1 LSDLHSMESG
11 SFRFSGILEA
21 RLQNKWRTIC
31 FRVIYRPCISMV
43 TRSSLAKAFIFAALF
58 SLLGCGKKA
67 VQTEAAPPPEVL
79 VTQVVKADVPV
90 VHEWVGTLN
99 GSVNADIRARV
110 NGYLQKMD
118 YEEGSFVKEGDLL
131 FEIDP
136 RPFEAALAGA
146 KSDLLQEQAV
156 QLATQ
161 ADFERSQ
168 ELFNKKVISV
178 QEFENKKQL
187 NQSHVA
193 KVAALEAGVQT
204 AQLNLGFTK
213 ITAPVDGIAGI
224 AKAQIGDL
232 VGPGST
238 ETLTT
243 VSKIDPIRLYFP
255 LSEKDYKQYAERLKE
270 AMQVPESE
278 RKESTELVFAD
289 GTVYPQK
296 GKFSFL
302 DRQVDPT
309 TGTILMA
316 VNIPNPEHTLRP
328 GQFAKARIVL
338 ENISGALLVPER
350 ALIELQ
356 GSYQIGVLGQD
367 NKAEIRPIK
376 IGPRYKGQVVVTE
389 GLKEGEKVIVEG
401 VQKVRPGMVVTAK
414 PYQEPQAGLEEQK
427 PAAG

>member
-1 LSDLHSMESG
+1 
-11 SFRFSGILEA
+11 
-21 RLQNKWRTIC
+21 
-31 FRVIYRPCISMV
+31 MV
-43 TRSSLAKAFIFAALF
+43 PRSSLAKAFIFAAVF
-58 SLLGCGKKA
+58 SLLGCAKKA
-67 VQTEAAPPPEVL
+67 VQTEAGPPPEVL

-90 VHEWVGTLN
+90 VREWVGTLN
-99 GSVNADIRARV
+99 GSENADIRARV
-110 NGYLQKMD
+110 NGYLQKRD
-118 YEEGSFVKEGDLL
+118 YQEGSYVKEGDLM

-168 ELFNKKVISV
+168 DLFNKKVISV
-178 QEFENKKQL
+178 QEFENKRQL

-193 KVAALEAGVQT
+193 KIAALEAGVQT

-213 ITAPVDGIAGI
+213 IAAPVDGIAGI

-243 VSKIDPIRLYFP
+243 VSKIDPMRLYFP
-255 LSEKDYKQYAERLKE
+255 LSEKDYRQYANRLQE
-270 AMQVPESE
+270 TMQIPESE
-278 RKESTELVFAD
+278 RKEATELVFAD
-289 GTVYPQK
+289 GTVYPKK
-296 GKFSFL
+296 GKFSFV

-309 TGTILMA
+309 TGTILVA
-316 VNIPNPEHTLRP
+316 VNFPNPDHTLRP
-328 GQFAKARIVL
+328 GQFAKARTVIDK
-338 ENISGALLVPER
+338 IDGAFLVPER
-350 ALIELQ
+350 ALVELQ
-356 GSYQIGVLGQD
+356 GSYQIGVLGND

-414 PYQEPQAGLEEQK
+414 PYQEPTAKTGNSHPAQEERK
-427 PAAG
+427 PAAS

>member
-1 LSDLHSMESG
+1 
-11 SFRFSGILEA
+11 
-21 RLQNKWRTIC
+21 
-31 FRVIYRPCISMV
+31 MV
-43 TRSSLAKAFIFAALF
+43 PRSSLAKAFFSAAVF
-58 SLLGCGKKA
+58 SLLGCEKKA

-90 VHEWVGTLN
+90 VHEWVGTLS

-110 NGYLQKMD
+110 NGYLQKKD
-118 YEEGSFVKEGDLL
+118 YDEGSFIKEGDLM

-146 KSDLLQEQAV
+146 KSQLLEEQAV

-168 ELFNKKVISV
+168 DLFNKKVISV
-178 QEFENKKQL
+178 QEFENKRQL
-187 NQSHVA
+187 NQANVA
-193 KVAALEAGVQT
+193 KVAALEAAVQT

-213 ITAPVDGIAGI
+213 IAAPVDGIAGI

-255 LSEKDYKQYAERLKE
+255 LSEKDYRQYANRIKE
-270 AMQVPESE
+270 VMQIPESE
-278 RKESTELVFAD
+278 RKEDTELVFAD

-309 TGTILMA
+309 TGTILVA
-316 VNIPNPEHTLRP
+316 GNFPNPEHTLRP
-328 GQFAKARIVL
+328 GQFAKARVVL

-350 ALIELQ
+350 ALVELQ
-356 GSYQIGVLGQD
+356 GSYQIGVLGED

-414 PYQEPQAGLEEQK
+414 PYREPQAGLEEQK

>member
-1 LSDLHSMESG
+1 
-11 SFRFSGILEA
+11 
-21 RLQNKWRTIC
+21 
-31 FRVIYRPCISMV
+31 MV
-43 TRSSLAKAFIFAALF
+43 PRSLLAKAFIFAAVF
-58 SLLGCGKKA
+58 SFFGCGKKA

-79 VTQVVKADVPV
+79 VSQVVKADVPV

-99 GSVNADIRARV
+99 GSENADIRARV
-110 NGYLQKMD
+110 NGYLQKRD
-118 YEEGSFVKEGDLL
+118 YDEGSYVKEGDLM

-136 RPFEAALAGA
+136 RPFEAALAQA
-146 KSDLLQEQAV
+146 KSELLQEQAV

-161 ADFERSQ
+161 ADFGRSQ
-168 ELFNKKVISV
+168 ELFDKKVISV
-178 QEFENKKQL
+178 QEFENKKQV

-193 KVAALEAGVQT
+193 KVAALEAAVQT

-270 AMQVPESE
+270 AMQMPESE

-296 GKFSFL
+296 GKFSFV

-309 TGTILMA
+309 TGTILIA
-316 VNIPNPEHTLRP
+316 ANFPNPEHTLRP
-328 GQFAKARIVL
+328 GQFAKARAVL

-350 ALIELQ
+350 ALVELQ
-356 GSYQIGVLGQD
+356 GSYQIGVLGED

-389 GLKEGEKVIVEG
+389 GLKEGEKVIAEG
-401 VQKVRPGMVVTAK
+401 VQKVRPGMVVNAK
-414 PYQEPQAGLEEQK
+414 PYQEPQADTAHLPKRLEEGK
-427 PAAG
+427 PAAS

>member
-1 LSDLHSMESG
+1 
-11 SFRFSGILEA
+11 
-21 RLQNKWRTIC
+21 
-31 FRVIYRPCISMV
+31 MV
-43 TRSSLAKAFIFAALF
+43 PRSLLAKAFIFAAVF
-58 SLLGCGKKA
+58 SFLSCGKKA
-67 VQTEAAPPPEVL
+67 VQTEAGPPPEVL
-79 VTQVVKADVPV
+79 VAQVVKADVPIV
-90 VHEWVGTLN
+90 REWVGTLN
-99 GSVNADIRARV
+99 GSENADIRARV
-110 NGYLQKMD
+110 NGYLQKKHYD
-118 YEEGSFVKEGDLL
+118 EGSYVKEGDLM

-136 RPFEAALAGA
+136 RPFEAALAEA
-146 KSDLLQEQAV
+146 KSQLLEAQAV

-168 ELFNKKVISV
+168 DLFNKKVISV

-193 KVAALEAGVQT
+193 KVAALEAAVQT

-213 ITAPVDGIAGI
+213 INAPVDGIAGI

-255 LSEKDYKQYAERLKE
+255 LSEKDYKHYANRLKE
-270 AMQVPESE
+270 AMQTPESE

-316 VNIPNPEHTLRP
+316 VNFPNPEHTLRP
-328 GQFAKARIVL
+328 GQFAKARVVI
-338 ENISGALLVPER
+338 ENISDALLVPER
-350 ALIELQ
+350 ALVELQ
-356 GSYQIGVLGQD
+356 GSYQIGVIGED
-367 NKAEIRPIK
+367 SKAEIRPIK
-376 IGPRYKGQVVVTE
+376 IGPRFKGQVVVTE

-401 VQKVRPGMVVTAK
+401 TQKVRPGMVVTAK
-414 PYQEPQAGLEEQK
+414 PYQEPQADTS
-427 PAAG
+427 

>member
-1 LSDLHSMESG
+1 MPR
-11 SFRFSGILEA
+11 RF
-21 RLQNKWRTIC
+21 
-31 FRVIYRPCISMV
+31 F
-43 TRSSLAKAFIFAALF
+43 LAKAFIFAAVF

-99 GSVNADIRARV
+99 GSENADIRARV
-110 NGYLQKMD
+110 NGYLQKKD
-118 YEEGSFVKEGDLL
+118 YDEGSYVKEGDLM

-136 RPFEAALAGA
+136 RPFEAALAQA
-146 KSDLLQEQAV
+146 KSELLQEQAV

-161 ADFERSQ
+161 ADFGRSQ
-168 ELFNKKVISV
+168 ELFEKKVISV
-178 QEFENKKQL
+178 QEFENKKQV

-193 KVAALEAGVQT
+193 KVAALEAAVQT

-213 ITAPVDGIAGI
+213 INAPVDGIAGI

-232 VGPGST
+232 VGPGSPGSS
-238 ETLTT
+238 ESLTT

-255 LSEKDYKQYAERLKE
+255 LSEKDYRQYANRITE
-270 AMQVPESE
+270 AMQTPESE

-316 VNIPNPEHTLRP
+316 VNFPNHEHTLRP
-328 GQFAKARIVL
+328 GQFAKARVVI
-338 ENISGALLVPER
+338 ENISDALLVPER
-350 ALIELQ
+350 ALVELQ
-356 GSYQIGVLGQD
+356 GSYQIGVIGED
-367 NKAEIRPIK
+367 SKAEIRPIK

-389 GLKEGEKVIVEG
+389 GLKQGEKVIV
-401 VQKVRPGMVVTAK
+401 
-414 PYQEPQAGLEEQK
+414 
-427 PAAG
+427 